1 MNRSSYKVVI
11 IGAGPAGSAAALRIA
26 AHRPDLAAQT
36 LVLDRSV
43 FPRDKLCAGGLSPLA
58 ESQLARVQAATT
70 VPSSPV
76 RAVEFGFAS
85 HRKLV
90 RAASGLAF
98 RTVLRREFDASLL
111 DLVRRRGVAVEE
123 GEHVRAI
130 EVGRTAISIVT
141 DRREH
146 HAQVTIGADGATSL
160 ARRAIGVGSGARGFA
175 LEALVSAD
183 RRLAAAFSEGTATVD
198 FAPIKAGLGGYCW
211 IFPSGKGDGETT
223 LLNCGIAVFAPDRVR
238 CGQDARSFLV
248 DWLAS
253 RGLPCDSSSIRGHGL
268 IAYHPETRLGGPRVC
283 VAGDAAGIDPYL
295 GEGIPCALGTGI
307 AAADAVIAASD
318 RNDFD
323 LTRHH
328 ERVRRS
334 PIGQIM
340 EQRRLRAHARYGR
353 DPVERYFLAARF
365 FAQAKL
371 EQTGSRP
378 IAGRTPPLDTIDAIG

>member
-1 MNRSSYKVVI
+1 VNRASHSVVI

-26 AHRPDLAAQT
+26 ARRPDLAAQT

-58 ESQLARVQAATT
+58 ESQLARVQAAPE
-70 VPSSPV
+70 VSSCPV
-76 RAVEFGFAS
+76 AAVEFGLAS
-85 HRKLV
+85 CRELV
-90 RAASGLAF
+90 RPTSGLAF

-111 DLVRRRGVAVEE
+111 DLVRRRGVSVAE

-130 EVGRTAISIVT
+130 EVGRSGISIAT
-141 DRREH
+141 DRGEH
-146 HAQVTIGADGATSL
+146 HALVAIGADGATSL
-160 ARRAIGVGSGARGFA
+160 ARRTIGVASGPQGFA
-175 LEALVSAD
+175 LEVLVPAD
-183 RRLAAAFSEGTATVD
+183 SGLDAAFSDARATFD

-211 IFPSGKGDGETT
+211 IFPSANGDAP
-223 LLNCGIAVFAPDRVR
+223 LLNCGIAVFASDRSR
-238 CGQDARSFLV
+238 SGQHARSFLV
-248 DWLAS
+248 QWLAS

-268 IAYHPETRLGGPRVC
+268 ISYRPETRLGGLRVC
-283 VAGDAAGIDPYL
+283 LAGDAAGIDPYL

-323 LTRHH
+323 LSRHH

-334 PIGQIM
+334 PIGQVM
-340 EQRRLRAHARYGR
+340 ERRTLRAHARYGR

-365 FAQAKL
+365 FGRVRPEQA
-371 EQTGSRP
+371 GS
-378 IAGRTPPLDTIDAIG
+378 PPDSI